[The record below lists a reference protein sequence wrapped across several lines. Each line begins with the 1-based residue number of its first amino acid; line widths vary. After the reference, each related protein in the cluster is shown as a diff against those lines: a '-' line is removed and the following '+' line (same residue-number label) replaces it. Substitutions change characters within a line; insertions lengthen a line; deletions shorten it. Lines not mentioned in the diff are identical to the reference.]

1 MGRPRKNKKDNVL
14 PPRVRSNGYSYVWK
28 PEGSTRTIGLGRV
41 RKTSVAKVWQNYELE
56 KAKLHNIMTVA
67 KLWHMF
73 MDSLHLQN
81 WPPNPKRLSTTSEG
95 VADGIRKSAC

>member
-1 MGRPRKNKKDNVL
+1 M
-14 PPRVRSNGYSYVWK
+14 
-28 PEGSTRTIGLGRV
+28 

-73 MDSLHLQN
+73 MDSPAFTELA
-81 WPPNPKRLSTTSEG
+81 PEPKKII
-95 VADGIRKSAC
+95 DNIRRRC